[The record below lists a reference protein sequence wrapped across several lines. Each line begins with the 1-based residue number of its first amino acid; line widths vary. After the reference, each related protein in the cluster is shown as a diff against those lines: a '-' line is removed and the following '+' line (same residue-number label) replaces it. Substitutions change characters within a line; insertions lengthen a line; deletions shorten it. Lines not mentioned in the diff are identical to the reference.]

1 MNRAPL
7 TTLEA
12 GPPRRGEVRFI
23 LILALSMSV
32 IPLLFGELFPFSSA
46 PMFRDR
52 PTVYCTY
59 SVTGPDGKSLSLT
72 SFRLQRNYD
81 GNPPGMG
88 TGVVPNQT
96 LDQFGAAPSLK
107 VLKAHVQKVLDSLD
121 TAPDYVQVRQKVMGA
136 IDSHRVGVVSDSTI
150 RVMRSAR

>member
-1 MNRAPL
+1 MNRVPL

-12 GPPRRGEVRFI
+12 EAPRRGEVRFI

-32 IPLLFGELFPFSSA
+32 IPLVFGELFPFSSA

-59 SVTGPDGKSLSLT
+59 SVTGPNGESLSLT

-96 LDQFGAAPSLK
+96 LDHFGAAPNLK
-107 VLKAHVQKVLDSLD
+107 
-121 TAPDYVQVRQKVMGA
+121 R
-136 IDSHRVGVVSDSTI
+136 
-150 RVMRSAR
+150 